1 MCYTS
6 IFHVIDVSARSF
18 YESILVTEFVA
29 KHVKPQ
35 DVSKPMSDKERI
47 MVLFTS
53 MVNAGFCLS
62 I

>member
-1 MCYTS
+1 MST
-6 IFHVIDVSARSF
+6 RSF

-29 KHVKPQ
+29 KHVKPP

-53 MVNAGFCLS
+53 MVNADFYLS

>member
-1 MCYTS
+1 M
-6 IFHVIDVSARSF
+6 
-18 YESILVTEFVA
+18 TEFVA

-53 MVNAGFCLS
+53 MVNDDFYLY